1 MLSHLPQA
9 LAFIMAL
16 IFSANS
22 FANAND
28 TAPSRAEQDVKHM
41 YAIRIVFG
49 EHIVSATL
57 EDNPSTRDFIAQLPL
72 SLDLDDYSST
82 EKIAY
87 LPRKLTT
94 TGAPPGVD
102 PDVGDIAYY
111 APWGNLALFYQDFG
125 YSDGLIRLGRITA
138 GLEHLSFPGSKHAK
152 IELVPTD

>member
-1 MLSHLPQA
+1 
-9 LAFIMAL
+9 
-16 IFSANS
+16 
-22 FANAND
+22 
-28 TAPSRAEQDVKHM
+28 M

-72 SLDLDDYSST
+72 SLDFDDYSST

-138 GLEHLSFPGSKHAK
+138 GLEHLSFPGSKQAK
-152 IELVPTD
+152 IELVPAD